1 MIGRCGDVIASSSG
15 AAAPTSVHRGPR
27 DPPKIRPKVSVVI
40 LRDRSHGAVLTKVYV
55 AIFVILYLATH
66 VKHDAGDDEHRRHR
80 QHLRKRFRGRP
91 LGGLLHTCLPRLSG
105 VSHRRPRRLD
115 GSVDFYSEHPATSI
129 RFDESPLSE
138 YRPCQGRTVLRR
150 HFDSAVLLLGRP
162 PDTLVTV
169 HSTKQ
174 K

>member
-1 MIGRCGDVIASSSG
+1 MTSIAVTASICASASEAARLVACFMPFSLDSG
-15 AAAPTSVHRGPR
+15 M
-27 DPPKIRPKVSVVI
+27 
-40 LRDRSHGAVLTKVYV
+40 
-55 AIFVILYLATH
+55 
-66 VKHDAGDDEHRRHR
+66 
-80 QHLRKRFRGRP
+80 
-91 LGGLLHTCLPRLSG
+91 
-105 VSHRRPRRLD
+105 SHRRPRRLN